1 MKSREGV
8 IFRNRIDKGMKYLL
22 LAAASLAVF
31 VIILIAYF
39 IIEKGLPVFLENGVV
54 NMLTGREWN
63 PTKYV
68 YGILPMIVGTFYVTF
83 IALLIGLP
91 FGLATAVFLAEV
103 ADEKAA
109 KIIRPAIE
117 LLAGIPSVIYGLFG
131 MVVVNDLMRSL
142 QRGPLANILPGDYQI
157 GYSVLSGALVLSI
170 MILPTIINISEDA
183 IRAVPKSYR
192 DGALAL
198 GSTHI
203 QTIFKVLIPAARSG
217 IISAVILAMGRAL
230 GETMALIMVIGNVN
244 MIPTAGI
251 WSIFAPVGTLTGAI
265 ALEMGYADPEH
276 RAALFAVGIVLFI
289 IIAILNSLAILWIRK
304 GGKK

>member
-54 NMLTGREWN
+54 NMLTGSEWN

-68 YGILPMIVGTFYVTF
+68 YGILPMNVGTFYVTF
-83 IALLIGLP
+83 LALFIGLP
-91 FGLATAVFLAEV
+91 FVLATAIFLAEV
-103 ADEKAA
+103 ADEKAT

-170 MILPTIINISEDA
+170 MILP
-183 IRAVPKSYR
+183 R
-192 DGALAL
+192 
-198 GSTHI
+198 
-203 QTIFKVLIPAARSG
+203 
-217 IISAVILAMGRAL
+217 
-230 GETMALIMVIGNVN
+230 
-244 MIPTAGI
+244 
-251 WSIFAPVGTLTGAI
+251 
-265 ALEMGYADPEH
+265 
-276 RAALFAVGIVLFI
+276 
-289 IIAILNSLAILWIRK
+289 
-304 GGKK
+304 